1 MRTIS
6 RFAAIIALVAAG
18 ACGGS
23 SAATTETAPPANTVE
38 PAAPETPAQPTADQ
52 VLEAYLEATGGRA
65 AREAKQNYRATGTV
79 SIPQMGLEG
88 KLELLA
94 ARPANMVTRMD
105 LGGMGMQE
113 QGTNGE
119 LVWEKSSMTG
129 ARIVEGNEA
138 AHLRRA
144 SAFNAD
150 LKWKELYEK
159 VELVG
164 EADIDGR
171 PAWELAFHTPEG
183 SVETTWYDKETKL
196 PLASEATIDSQMGKI
211 KVKSTMSDWR
221 DVGGVKWPF
230 VTKQDMVNMSMVLTM
245 DELEYD
251 VELPENAF
259 APPAEIEALQSK

>member
-1 MRTIS
+1 MRSIA
-6 RFAAIIALVAAG
+6 RFAAIIALISAS

-23 SAATTETAPPANTVE
+23 SSATTTEPTPPAPVE
-38 PAAPETPAQPTADQ
+38 PVQPETPAQPTADQ

-79 SIPQMGLEG
+79 SIPQMGIEG

-94 ARPANMVTRMD
+94 AAPGKMVTRMD

-113 QGTNGE
+113 QGVNGDM
-119 LVWEKSSMTG
+119 VWEKSSMTG

-144 SAFNAD
+144 STFNAD

-196 PLASEATIDSQMGKI
+196 PLASEATIDSQMGKVE
-211 KVKSTMSDWR
+211 VKSKMSDWR
-221 DVGGVKWPF
+221 EVEGIKWPF
-230 VTKQDMVNMSMVLTM
+230 VTEQNMVNMTMVLTM
-245 DELEYD
+245 DELDYD
-251 VELPENAF
+251 AELPENAF
-259 APPAEIEALQSK
+259 APPAEVEALQSK